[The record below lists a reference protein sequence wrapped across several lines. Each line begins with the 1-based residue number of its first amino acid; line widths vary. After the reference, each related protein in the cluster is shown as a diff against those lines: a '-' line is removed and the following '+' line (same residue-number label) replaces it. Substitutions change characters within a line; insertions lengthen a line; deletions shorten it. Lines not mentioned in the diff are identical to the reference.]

1 MDSEPIKPQLDE
13 EAESDEEEWIDTL
26 VEKIIEPKDFRERE
40 ERIINFLKGS
50 LTIWIYNMEDLF
62 EKRKASKKE
71 KKRYERFKEAL
82 EILDEHYETMK
93 YIVNKGLEYEET
105 EMEEANIGEDEYEEY
120 IAEHNDNDG
129 GDDMEVDFM
138 SDEVRKSEGGKA

>member
-1 MDSEPIKPQLDE
+1 M
-13 EAESDEEEWIDTL
+13 DTL

-40 ERIINFLKGS
+40 ERIINFLKER
-50 LTIWIYNMEDLF
+50 LTIWIFNMEDLF
-62 EKRKASKKE
+62 EKSKASKKE

-93 YIVNKGLEYEET
+93 YMVNKEVEYEEA
-105 EMEEANIGEDEYEEY
+105 EMEETGVEEDEYEEY
-120 IAEHNDNDG
+120 SAEHDDG

-138 SDEVRKSEGGKA
+138 SGEVRKSEGGKA